1 MCEVLL
7 PHSPASLPHPLHLLL
22 LLLLVLWS
30 APCAAHD
37 DVLLLRS
44 GHMLR
49 LQQIELDEGVDD
61 EESCSQNPPE
71 GNVAR
76 QRFGHR
82 LLPELDADDELR
94 HDDGYQDPGL
104 SAQLVAV
111 GIIQQL
117 ESLPQT

>member
-1 MCEVLL
+1 MCEVFL
-7 PHSPASLPHPLHLLL
+7 PHRPASLRRLLFL
-22 LLLLVLWS
+22 LILRS
-30 APCAAHD
+30 APRAAHD
-37 DVLLLRS
+37 DVLLLRF
-44 GHMLR
+44 GNMLG
-49 LQQIELDEGVDD
+49 LQQVKLDEGVDD
-61 EESCSQNPPE
+61 EKSGPQNPPE

>member
-1 MCEVLL
+1 
-7 PHSPASLPHPLHLLL
+7 
-22 LLLLVLWS
+22 
-30 APCAAHD
+30 
-37 DVLLLRS
+37 
-44 GHMLR
+44 MLR

-82 LLPELDADDELR
+82 LLPELDADDEFR
-94 HDDGYQDPGL
+94 QDDDGEHPGL
-104 SAQLVAV
+104 PAQLVALRV
-111 GIIQQL
+111 IQQL